1 MDGWEIKKT
10 CAMCLKKVGENFM
23 IGRYIR
29 TGTFLRIS
37 ILFFVLVLT
46 TLYDRWQ
53 LKNEACLWMP
63 SIKSLYI

>member
-1 MDGWEIKKT
+1 
-10 CAMCLKKVGENFM
+10 MCLKKVGENFM

-53 LKNEACLWMP
+53 LENEACLWMP